1 VASGDLAVME
11 DPHQAIDALQHF
23 LESTVAR
30 ALDGLTL
37 DALYALTGE
46 PPEVPNWI
54 GRSAARLHAASREE
68 PYRVRLAQ
76 VPATAG
82 DALYNQILHHIQTA
96 TRSDDGNR
104 LQLVELTYAF
114 CADEILRADP
124 RGLERVL
131 AAIQPHVSNP
141 QLATAIGARLDS
153 ADRPYP
159 ARRVGPEFVPPQV
172 RGSNGG
178 LMAAGGLDKG
188 VAPEIR

>member
-1 VASGDLAVME
+1 MASGDLALME
-11 DPHQAIDALQHF
+11 DPHQSIDALQRF

-54 GRSAARLHAASREE
+54 GKSAARLQAVSREE

-82 DALYNQILHHIQTA
+82 DARDDQILHHIQTA

-114 CADEILRADP
+114 CADEVPAGPTRAAWSACWPPSSCTSRTLAGDSHRRSARDRGRRPAVPGPLGWPGDDLLRSS
-124 RGLERVL
+124 GEVT
-131 AAIQPHVSNP
+131 VS
-141 QLATAIGARLDS
+141 
-153 ADRPYP
+153 
-159 ARRVGPEFVPPQV
+159 
-172 RGSNGG
+172 
-178 LMAAGGLDKG
+178 
-188 VAPEIR
+188 